1 DSYGRQGMEWSTA
14 ELWRSFNRY
23 AALEEKMAVV
33 EEGQLKGAFRG
44 FHDRETVFEFYGGG
58 KWRQNEYKYNYYYAY
73 MPYAKVVDDGGGYQL
88 EAEGMND
95 TVEVVRVR

>member
-1 DSYGRQGMEWSTA
+1 MEWSTA

-73 MPYAKVVDDGGGYQL
+73 MPYAKVMDDAGGCQL
-88 EAEGMND
+88 EVEGMND